1 MSEEGRDPKAFVE
14 EAEGGSAAGEL
25 PEGVLVARVGAGAN
39 CSSAGSAID
48 ILFYTSVI
56 AGAIAVAL
64 SAAFPPRA
72 AVREGEDGPGGGG
85 PKGPEGPALQGSQGD
100 DAGGE
105 AR

>member
-1 MSEEGRDPKAFVE
+1 MSDVP
-14 EAEGGSAAGEL
+14 AGEL

-64 SAAFPPRA
+64 SAAFPPRPITP
-72 AVREGEDGPGGGG
+72 EGGPGGG
-85 PKGPEGPALQGSQGD
+85 PPERPGD
-100 DAGGE
+100 DPRSE
-105 AR
+105 VQ

>member
-1 MSEEGRDPKAFVE
+1 MSDVP
-14 EAEGGSAAGEL
+14 AAEL

-64 SAAFPPRA
+64 SAAFPPRPIA
-72 AVREGEDGPGGGG
+72 PEGGPGGGPSDG
-85 PKGPEGPALQGSQGD
+85 DAPGRSPDVAARRAAGASPGD
-100 DAGGE
+100 DPRDE
-105 AR
+105 VK